1 MSALTSISGLM
12 DKIVRPE
19 VKIFGRR
26 FSGYFCFVVAG
37 LISAILL
44 ATTLTLIAGA
54 SVLVTFGMIC
64 LNVII
69 LLTFAMAT
77 KIAWGFERYTF
88 YHYMAMVLLCTPF
101 LLRAFGQPVFP
112 YLDIL
117 SLALIL
123 NLAVGRIG
131 CFVVGCCHGQPC
143 KWGVLY
149 GKKHI
154 HTTFTPFYLGVRLFP
169 LQLLELALVMITVI
183 AGSWMFLALPA
194 GYAFSWVVISYGLER
209 YILEFYRGDAGRPF
223 LKGFSEAQWTSLV
236 LMTIVVAT
244 ELAGFIPFQWWH
256 LIATAATLISM
267 ITIAVIRYNRA
278 APVHRIM
285 NPNHIRELSEL
296 ITNLSNDINQQSRT
310 IARNQNIHVGC
321 TSLGIQVS
329 VGVLNNASS
338 FIHHYSF
345 SFKEKMMNTQTAG
358 ALAGLILNVWY
369 PSCEN
374 ELIDSKK
381 GVYHLVINR
390 SREN

>member
-1 MSALTSISGLM
+1 VGLMSAITLA
-12 DKIVRPE
+12 IV
-19 VKIFGRR
+19 
-26 FSGYFCFVVAG
+26 
-37 LISAILL
+37 
-44 ATTLTLIAGA
+44 LTLISGA
-54 SVLVTFGMIC
+54 SVLITLGMIC

-69 LLTFAMAT
+69 LLAFAMAT

-88 YHYMAMVLLCTPF
+88 YHYMAMVLFCTPF
-101 LLRAFGQPVFP
+101 LLKAFNQPVFP
-112 YLDIL
+112 YLDVL

-123 NLAVGRIG
+123 NLAIGRIG
-131 CFVVGCCHGQPC
+131 CFIVGCCHGKPC

-154 HTTFTPFYLGVRLFP
+154 HSTFTPFYLGVRLFP
-169 LQLLELALVMITVI
+169 LQLSELVLVLAIVA
-183 AGSWMFLALPA
+183 AGSWMFVAFPA
-194 GYAFSWVVISYGLER
+194 GYAFTWVVISYGFVR
-209 YILEFYRGDAGRPF
+209 YALEFYRGDAGRPF
-223 LKGFSEAQWTSLV
+223 LKGFSEAQLTSLI
-236 LMTIVVAT
+236 LMVIIIAI
-244 ELAGFIPFQWWH
+244 EFAGFVPFQLWH
-256 LIATAATLISM
+256 LVATAATLASI
-267 ITIAVIRYNRA
+267 IAVAVVRCYRG

-285 NPNHIRELSEL
+285 NPNHIKELSEL
-296 ITNLSNDINQQSRT
+296 IVNLSNDINYQSRAV
-310 IARNQNIHVGC
+310 ARQQKVQVGC

-345 SFKEKMMNTQTAG
+345 SFKEKIMNSQTAN
-358 ALAGLILNVWY
+358 ALADLILNVWY

>member
-1 MSALTSISGLM
+1 MNVLVSISRLM
-12 DKIVRPE
+12 DKVVRPE

-26 FSGYFCFVVAG
+26 VSGYFCFVVVG
-37 LISAILL
+37 LMHAIAL
-44 ATTLTLIAGA
+44 AMVLTFVSGA
-54 SVLVTFGMIC
+54 SALVTIGMVC

-69 LLTFAMAT
+69 LLSFAMAT

-88 YHYMAMVLLCTPF
+88 YHYMAMVLFCTPF
-101 LLRAFGQPVFP
+101 LLRAFNQPVFP
-112 YLDIL
+112 YLDLL

-123 NLAVGRIG
+123 NLAIGRIG
-131 CFVVGCCHGQPC
+131 CFIVGCCHGKPC

-154 HTTFTPFYLGVRLFP
+154 HSMFTPFYLGVRLFP
-169 LQLLELALVMITVI
+169 LQLLELVLVLAIVA
-183 AGSWMFLALPA
+183 AGSWMFVASPG
-194 GYAFSWVVISYGLER
+194 GYAFTWVVISYGLVR

-223 LKGFSEAQWTSLV
+223 LKGFSEAQWTSLI
-236 LMTIVVAT
+236 LMLIVVAI
-244 ELAGFIPFQWWH
+244 EFIGFVPFQTWH
-256 LIATAATLISM
+256 LVATAATLISM
-267 ITIAVIRYNRA
+267 IVIAIIRYYYA

-296 ITNLSNDINQQSRT
+296 ITNLSNDLNHQSRT
-310 IARNQNIHVGC
+310 ITRQQKVHVGC

-345 SFKEKMMNTQTAG
+345 SFKEKIMNSQTAN
-358 ALAGLILNVWY
+358 ALADLILNVWY
-369 PSCEN
+369 PQCEN